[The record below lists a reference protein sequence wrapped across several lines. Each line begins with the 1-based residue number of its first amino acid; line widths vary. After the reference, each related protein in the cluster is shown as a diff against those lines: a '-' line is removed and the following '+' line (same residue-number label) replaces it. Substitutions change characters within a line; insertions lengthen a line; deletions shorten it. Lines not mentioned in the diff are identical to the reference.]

1 MYFFGI
7 KVFKKVVKKKIEKLI
22 NEKSEYSKLII
33 STNNQPPKQM
43 SYKSTSSMK
52 KYCKVCKDSGKSER
66 EYRSHNTKDRSGR
79 TMCPTLQS
87 LICRYCHESGHT
99 PKYCSKLVARRERV
113 GSASYNGNKRS
124 GDYNQPGR
132 HHGNTRRAPPSATAD
147 HGWDT
152 VTYTK
157 GKKNLPP
164 TRFSQD
170 AYTPMYPEEKAVL
183 MALQREAAEKDAPAV
198 VDVVRRRAEIS
209 STVETHDTRAKK
221 EDFPSI
227 VTIKA
232 RKKKNGAWGVSV
244 LNGPPSESHAVA
256 SPVRRE
262 KKESLTQMWGKATTK
277 MSAWYDSDEE

>member
-52 KYCKVCKDSGKSER
+52 
-66 EYRSHNTKDRSGR
+66 
-79 TMCPTLQS
+79 
-87 LICRYCHESGHT
+87 
-99 PKYCSKLVARRERV
+99 KYCSKLVARRERV